1 MYKKFLQNTALPFLL
16 CFVSFFAQGQN
27 FTYKGRITDTTGNP
41 IVGASVTAMDDAKIG
56 IVTDEKGYY
65 NLITYKPIDSLQ
77 CSAVGYKSIL
87 TKASRSV
94 VFIHLSPKAV
104 LMKEI
109 VITNSFGS
117 KTVCRST
124 ICCGGV
130 PICERKIKLQPEKK
144 VNNAIVAPQTHS
156 LFPNPARNNTIL
168 RADFEIKSIILFD
181 ASGKNTRLAI
191 QKVNN
196 KEYSIDVSLIPSGTY
211 FLRYFSANGQSG
223 TDKLIVAH

>member
-41 IVGASVTAMDDAKIG
+41 IFGASVTAMDDAKIG

-65 NLITYKPIDSLQ
+65 KLITNKPIDSLEF
-77 CSAVGYKSIL
+77 SAVGYKNIYTHTLSNISTIQLYPETL
-87 TKASRSV
+87 T
-94 VFIHLSPKAV
+94 LS
-104 LMKEI
+104 EI
-109 VITNSFGS
+109 VINSAGCCRISRILLCWDSWRIS
-117 KTVCRST
+117 K
-124 ICCGGV
+124 
-130 PICERKIKLQPEKK
+130 
-144 VNNAIVAPQTHS
+144 IVKDSVVENKAKNSILASQVHS